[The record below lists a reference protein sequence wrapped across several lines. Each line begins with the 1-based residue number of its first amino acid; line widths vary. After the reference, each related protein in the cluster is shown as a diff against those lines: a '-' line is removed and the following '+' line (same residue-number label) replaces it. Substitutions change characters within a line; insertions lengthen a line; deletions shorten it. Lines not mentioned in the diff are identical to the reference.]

1 MMNVTKRLMFALLA
15 AGSLASAGC
24 YGTVGYTEPTAG
36 VYVETAPPPMRVE
49 YYDTRPGFV
58 WIGGNWN
65 WSGGQWV
72 WYNGHY
78 ERERAGYSY
87 APGRWEPSG
96 GRYVWVGGEWR
107 GGGGGAVDHREPY
120 REERREER
128 RDERRDERR
137 EERRDDR
144 QESRDHRSEPPPAPR
159 DSRDHR
165 H

>member
-1 MMNVTKRLMFALLA
+1 MNVTKRLMCAIVA

-24 YGTVGYTEPTAG
+24 YGTIGYTEPTAG
-36 VYVETAPPPMRVE
+36 VYVESAPPPMRVE
-49 YYDTRPGFV
+49 YYDTRPGYI

-65 WSGGQWV
+65 WVGGQWQ
-72 WYNGHY
+72 WYGGHY
-78 ERERAGYSY
+78 ERERAGYNY
-87 APGRWEPSG
+87 APGRWEPRG

-107 GGGGGAVDHREPY
+107 GGGAVDHREPY

-128 RDERRDERR
+128 REDRR
-137 EERRDDR
+137 EDRR
-144 QESRDHRSEPPPAPR
+144 EAPPPNAGPRDHRTEPPR